1 MSSFSALIVP
11 CGVRRRIVVYGE
23 TEHCN
28 LLAYYQG
35 QQFMVILHIVALLPL
50 IGVMDAIIVAVL
62 PFVLGGSLSTF
73 TFLL

>member
-1 MSSFSALIVP
+1 
-11 CGVRRRIVVYGE
+11 VVYGE

-35 QQFMVILHIVALLPL
+35 KRFMVMLHIVALLPL

-62 PFVLGGSLSTF
+62 PFVLGATF